1 MRKHYLDNIKWIT
14 VVIVVIY
21 HVIYMYNAEGIP
33 GVVGNITGL
42 ERQHYDVFQYMV
54 YPWFMFLL
62 FMISGIS
69 SRCYLEKHT
78 EGEFFR
84 SRTTKLL
91 VPSTIGLFVFQ
102 FIQGYFNTRLSDAM
116 YTMQSVPAPVAYLIM
131 VASGIGVLWYIQLL
145 WVLCALLIPI
155 RKLDKD
161 RLWNLG
167 AKTNIIAIMIFSIPV
182 FGAAQILNTPVIV
195 VYRFGY
201 YGMAFLLGYFVF
213 SHDEVIDILK
223 RWSPVFVLVA
233 ISLGT
238 SFSWRYFGQNY
249 ADIPANRSPL
259 FIFFGYFASIAALG
273 AGAKYLDYTN
283 AFTSWMSRHS
293 WGLYIF
299 HYLGISIVAVEVAQS
314 NILSPALVY
323 VLTLVSAFCTA
334 YLLEALI
341 SRIPFFRWAV
351 LGIKKKKPAVPAEQA
366 AQTDSQN

>member
-1 MRKHYLDNIKWIT
+1 
-14 VVIVVIY
+14 
-21 HVIYMYNAEGIP
+21 
-33 GVVGNITGL
+33 
-42 ERQHYDVFQYMV
+42 
-54 YPWFMFLL
+54 
-62 FMISGIS
+62 
-69 SRCYLEKHT
+69 
-78 EGEFFR
+78 
-84 SRTTKLL
+84 
-91 VPSTIGLFVFQ
+91 
-102 FIQGYFNTRLSDAM
+102 
-116 YTMQSVPAPVAYLIM
+116 MQSVPAPVAYLIM
-131 VASGIGVLWYIQLL
+131 VASGIGTLWYIQLL
-145 WVLCALLIPI
+145 WVSCALLIPI

-167 AKTNIIAIMIFSIPV
+167 AKTNIIAIMLFSIPV

-283 AFTSWMSRHS
+283 DFTSWMSRHS

-351 LGIKKKKPAVPAEQA
+351 LGIKKKKPAVSAEQA